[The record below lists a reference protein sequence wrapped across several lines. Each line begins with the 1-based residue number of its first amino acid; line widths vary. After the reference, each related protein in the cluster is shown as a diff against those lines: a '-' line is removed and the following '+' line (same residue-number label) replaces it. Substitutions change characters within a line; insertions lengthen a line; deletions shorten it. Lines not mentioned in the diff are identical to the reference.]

1 MRKDFNPRYET
12 GDLPW
17 DIKRPDF
24 NLKNIVKSRF
34 VEPCKALDIGCGTGD
49 NAIWLTKGGFGALGI
64 DLSSKAIE
72 MAKNKAAKAGVETVF
87 RKMDFLEEK
96 LPENSFGFVFDRGCF
111 HTFDTKEDRKIFAE
125 KVNELLANDGLW
137 LSLIGNY
144 DDGRLDVG
152 PPKRK
157 AMEVVEAIE
166 PYFEILSIVQGRF
179 DSNDEIPS
187 KIWVCLM
194 RKKGS

>member
-1 MRKDFNPRYET
+1 MQKDFNSRYET
-12 GDLPW
+12 LDLPW
-17 DIKRPDF
+17 DIKRADF
-24 NLKNIVKSRF
+24 NLKNIVKSHPI
-34 VEPCKALDIGCGTGD
+34 EACKVLDIGCGTGD
-49 NAIWLTKGGFGALGI
+49 NAIWFANEGFEVGGV

-72 MAKNKAAKAGVETVF
+72 MAIEKAKSAKVEVDF
-87 RKMDFLEEK
+87 KAIDFLKGEVPRK
-96 LPENSFGFVFDRGCF
+96 SFGFIFDRGCF
-111 HTFDTKEDRKIFAE
+111 HTFQEKEEQVLFAE
-125 KVNELLANDGLW
+125 KVNGLLDKDGLW

-157 AMEVVEAIE
+157 ARDVVEIVE
-166 PYFEILSIVQGRF
+166 PYFEILSIVQGLF

-194 RKKGS
+194 RKR